1 MVKIVEIISMNP
13 MKTMLTSKHAW
24 SCAALFVSCIMGI
37 ILLYLL
43 VVAQRRAVRADIR
56 LNQPIFRIFDI
67 NLEDEAWDEH
77 LDNVQK
83 ARGKWVL
90 LSPMQMHNNIRNQ
103 WWSRY
108 QPISYLYS
116 ENTLALLSALCAK
129 AASRNLNIMMD
140 VVWNHTSILK
150 YSAKTKHRYN
160 EKKTREPGATY
171 SADEETT
178 MWFSDGLP
186 DLNTRLDEVKQEAL
200 TAVMQCRAAGV
211 TGFRIDAFAMIDDAF
226 FDHVFKGT
234 PSHEL
239 HLYELPDAS
248 RYINRMFHRI
258 RADGCEVVFYNTATH
273 GKISDVAN
281 QVLKTDT
288 TENIL
293 QLFPPSEHLM
303 NASLSHDTIMSFNN
317 NEPLYLFMYFL
328 ISKFIQSDKYFVYDI
343 MHFQKTSV
351 TIHQLLFNWDNYFH
365 SVEPIMQIIQREAPN
380 VIGTLSVYQ
389 SDNRS
394 PMIIGS
400 LGRNL
405 KMLINLKRANNDV
418 TTDEIPAQLLF
429 GGAKPPGHVVALL
442 KNGKRVQLKN
452 GMVYVPDN
460 SYTIV
465 KNESGNEAPKP
476 PMRLLFFWYQGWD
489 AAPQYAKD
497 AVAAWT
503 TYENCSAVC
512 LDRQTIAPHLNG
524 DDMQT
529 IAHIERCIPAPY
541 VYAVVCD
548 YVRWAVLARAPGAYV
563 DCDVFPTSTTRYLL
577 NCYHEYDR
585 IVLGKESG
593 ETAYVNNAFIIVPPS
608 CQPFVTPIVAAM
620 RENVL
625 ALTPQQFGAYNQVHR
640 AYNQVH
646 SAYNQVHRAY
656 NGGAYNQV
664 HRAYNG
670 GAYNQ
675 VHRAYNGGAY
685 NGGAYGKYKNDAIFE
700 WVIQNTGPGFLERM
714 TSAPGKAN
722 QYMILDCMWL
732 YPNYQLD
739 NKKERSFDMCGE
751 NIGLIQHCYVG
762 DWVPY

>member
-1 MVKIVEIISMNP
+1 MQKTKLLKRMNDA
-13 MKTMLTSKHAW
+13 MATAKAIATAMSKNNAFFY
-24 SCAALFVSCIMGI
+24 AATCVCIGGI

-43 VVAQRRAVRADIR
+43 VVAQRRAVRADIK

-67 NLEDEAWDEH
+67 KLDDAGWDEH

-90 LSPMQMHNNIRNQ
+90 LSPMQQHNNIRNQ

-108 QPISYLYS
+108 QPMSYLYS
-116 ENTLALLSALCAK
+116 DHTLALLSELCAK

-140 VVWNHTSILK
+140 VVWNHTSMLK

-171 SADEETT
+171 SVDEETT
-178 MWFSDGLP
+178 LWFSDGLP

-211 TGFRIDAFAMIDDAF
+211 TGFRIDAFQMIDDAF

-248 RYINRMFHRI
+248 RYINRMFHRM

-273 GKISDVAN
+273 GKIADVAK
-281 QVLKTDT
+281 QVLQTDT

-293 QLFPPSEHLM
+293 QLFPPSDHLM

-317 NEPLYLFMYFL
+317 NEPLYLYLHFL
-328 ISKFIQSDKYFVYDI
+328 ISKFIQSDKYFVYNI
-343 MHFQKTSV
+343 MHFQNTSV
-351 TIHQLLFNWDNYFH
+351 TIQHLLFNWDNYFH
-365 SVEPIMQIIQREAPN
+365 SVEPIMQIVRDEAPD

-418 TTDEIPAQLLF
+418 TTDEIPARLLF
-429 GGAKPPGHVVALL
+429 GGDEPPGHVVALL

-465 KNESGNEAPKP
+465 KRESANGAPP
-476 PMRLLFFWYQGWD
+476 LRLLFFWYQGWD

-503 TYENCSAVC
+503 TYDNCSAVC
-512 LDRQTIAPHLNG
+512 LDRRTLARHLSG

-529 IAHIERCIPAPY
+529 IAHIERCVPAPY

-563 DCDVFPTSTTRYLL
+563 DCDVFPTSTSVYLL

-585 IVLGKESG
+585 IVLGRESG
-593 ETAYVNNAFIIVPPS
+593 ETAFVNNAFIIVPPS
-608 CQPFVTPIVAAM
+608 CQSFVAPIVAAM

-625 ALTPQQFGAYNQVHR
+625 ALTPRQFGNKAHG
-640 AYNQVH
+640 A
-646 SAYNQVHRAY
+646 S
-656 NGGAYNQV
+656 NGGAS
-664 HRAYNG
+664 NG
-670 GAYNQ
+670 GASN
-675 VHRAYNGGAY
+675 GAY
-685 NGGAYGKYKNDAIFE
+685 DKYKNDAIFE

-722 QYMILDCMWL
+722 QYMILDYMWM

-739 NKKERSFDMCGE
+739 NKKEISLAMCGE
-751 NIGLIQHCYVG
+751 NMGLIQHCYVG